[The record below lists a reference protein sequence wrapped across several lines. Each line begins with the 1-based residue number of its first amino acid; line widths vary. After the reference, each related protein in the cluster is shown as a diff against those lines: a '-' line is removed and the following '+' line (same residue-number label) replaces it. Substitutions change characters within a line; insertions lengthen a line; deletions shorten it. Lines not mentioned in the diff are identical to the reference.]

1 MWKMKRHPV
10 VLSKG
15 IDSDSHILKIVTSS
29 KSDRFVSG

>member
-15 IDSDSHILKIVTSS
+15 MDSTGHILKIVTSS
-29 KSDRFVSG
+29 KSNRFVSG